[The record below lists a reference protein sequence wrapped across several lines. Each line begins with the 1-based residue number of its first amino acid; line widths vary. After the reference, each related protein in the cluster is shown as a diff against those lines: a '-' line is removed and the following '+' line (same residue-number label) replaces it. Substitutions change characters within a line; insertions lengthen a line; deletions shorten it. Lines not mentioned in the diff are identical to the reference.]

1 LLELQKFTAPQIE
14 NEQQRW
20 LRFFSEGEQLDDDA
34 GLPDWMTTTEMRQ
47 AMSTLRQFSEKDR
60 DYHAYQARQNFLRE
74 QLSRQQELDE
84 ERQAKLEAIQREQ
97 AAAKRELAAEAREQA
112 ATVREQA
119 ALKLVQDK
127 DAELEQLKALLAQKE

>member
-1 LLELQKFTAPQIE
+1 
-14 NEQQRW
+14 
-20 LRFFSEGEQLDDDA
+20 
-34 GLPDWMTTTEMRQ
+34 
-47 AMSTLRQFSEKDR
+47 MSTLRQFSEKDR

-97 AAAKRELAAEAREQA
+97 AAAKRELAAEARE
-112 ATVREQA
+112 EA